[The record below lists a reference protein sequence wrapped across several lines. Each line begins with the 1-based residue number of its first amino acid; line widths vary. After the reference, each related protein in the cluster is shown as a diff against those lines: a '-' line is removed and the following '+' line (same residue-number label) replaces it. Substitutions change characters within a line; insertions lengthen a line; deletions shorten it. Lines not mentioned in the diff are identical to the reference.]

1 MFWNMAIMS
10 IQHLFRNIA
19 AAVALLA
26 AISGVSMATSL
37 KLPSPAEL
45 SGKWRL
51 FAQARPSEACELQL
65 NTDAPQLGGDPAC
78 ASRWLSDTPTG
89 WFPTPDGLAFTDKE
103 GSGLVHFNHMGNQL
117 YQARLPGG
125 DLLTLARLIEQD

>member
-1 MFWNMAIMS
+1 MNIR
-10 IQHLFRNIA
+10 HLFRHVA

-26 AISGVSMATSL
+26 GISGVSMATSL

-51 FAQARPSEACELQL
+51 FTQAQPSEVCELQL

-78 ASRWLSDTPTG
+78 ATRWLSETPIG
-89 WFPTPDGLAFTDKE
+89 WFPTPDGLAFTGKE
-103 GSGLVHFNHMGNQL
+103 GTGLIHFNHMGNQL

-125 DLLTLARLIEQD
+125 DLLTLARLDEQN